1 MKKQTKN
8 TGNRKL
14 LKKIMKS
21 QAKRQHLT
29 PEAPVVIMK
38 EINVVQTLVKLVNEL
53 RDYIE
58 YVEMAQS
65 GKDDPLYLDFDAIAR
80 KVGMG
85 SRKELKEFLD
95 ARAG

>member
-1 MKKQTKN
+1 
-8 TGNRKL
+8 
-14 LKKIMKS
+14 MKS

-65 GKDDPLYLDFDAIAR
+65 GKDDPLYLDFDEIAR
-80 KVGMG
+80 KLGMG